1 MGLPTQRLYPFLKNL
16 SWFFSKSRTQK
27 NRRWSCG
34 FFVLA
39 NWAK

>member
-27 NRRWSCG
+27 KPQVLLR
-34 FFVLA
+34 FFLCIS
-39 NWAK
+39 KLS